1 MNKSELVSAA
11 AEKVGLAKKDVDKA
25 LGGIIDAVKEALIKG
40 ESVQLIGFGSF
51 EVAARAAKKGFNPKT
66 KQPISIPA
74 SKAVKF
80 KVGSALKDAVN
91 G

>member
-74 SKAVKF
+74 SKAVRF